1 MINSMKFG
9 SKGVFKDDWLT
20 QALLYYQVIDNGL
33 YQELAQRFSN
43 KQYLFDVLVEN
54 KYLTAEDIAEFVESA
69 LKIKRVNLD
78 KIEIDTA
85 LIKMIPEE
93 LCRKY
98 LFIPIEIT
106 GDEIHIAS
114 FNPSNL
120 TAEQEIENITGKYV
134 KTYFAFRN
142 QIEQTISAHYSPD
155 KLIDSLVG
163 KSAKRSSVRVSREE
177 SERNPAPVVKLVNQ
191 IFADAVDDS
200 ASDIHIEPEE
210 TIAHVRIRIDGVLR
224 NLMQVPKTVYPS
236 LVSRIKIISDLNI
249 AETRKPQDGK
259 AKIFVNDRD
268 VDLRVSVLPTNYGE
282 KIVIRILDKKNAAVS
297 FDKMGIRGRNYELL
311 KKCFGFKQGM
321 VLVTG
326 PTGSGKSTTLYAA
339 INSIKSTANNILT
352 IEDPIEYNMD
362 GINQVQV
369 NKKAGVTFA
378 SALRSFLRQDPDV
391 ILVGEIRDGETAEIA
406 IQAAQT
412 GHLVLST
419 LHTNDTFAT
428 ISRLRDM
435 GIDKFKITE
444 SLQAVIAQRL
454 LRRLCPHCKTEVK
467 EENIDPKLSFILNK
481 ASASGEIY
489 EAKGCPKCGFT
500 GYKGRVGIYEILIL
514 DSEIKEKI
522 NVGAPLVELRNLAK
536 KNGFQNLF
544 ENAISLLGEGIT
556 DYNEVLRTIN
566 PDSSKNSENKI
577 TPPKV
582 QTDAAPRP
590 ETPEVPVFGG
600 GAAEHE
606 IRVMIVED
614 YEVSRKMLRVMVEK
628 YTDWKV
634 EEAQDGVD
642 ALEKIKNHIP
652 DVILLDIMMP
662 RMDGY
667 ELLQHLRAEPETMH
681 VPVIILTGMK
691 TAESEVKSLELGGDD
706 YLTKPIKREILIA
719 RVKKVLGRKGAAPK
733 EKTEKPVAHKEV
745 DPVDFKL
752 I

>member
-1 MINSMKFG
+1 M
-9 SKGVFKDDWLT
+9 
-20 QALLYYQVIDNGL
+20 
-33 YQELAQRFSN
+33 
-43 KQYLFDVLVEN
+43 
-54 KYLTAEDIAEFVESA
+54 
-69 LKIKRVNLD
+69 
-78 KIEIDTA
+78 
-85 LIKMIPEE
+85 
-93 LCRKY
+93 
-98 LFIPIEIT
+98 
-106 GDEIHIAS
+106 
-114 FNPSNL
+114 
-120 TAEQEIENITGKYV
+120 
-134 KTYFAFRN
+134 
-142 QIEQTISAHYSPD
+142 
-155 KLIDSLVG
+155 
-163 KSAKRSSVRVSREE
+163 
-177 SERNPAPVVKLVNQ
+177 VKLVNQ

-297 FDKMGIRGRNYELL
+297 FEKMGVRGNNYTLL
-311 KKCFGFKQGM
+311 KKCFDFKEGM

-454 LRRLCPHCKTEVK
+454 LRRLCPHCKVKVK
-467 EENIDPKLSFILNK
+467 EENVDPKLSFFMNQT
-481 ASASGEIY
+481 SASGEIY
-489 EAKGCPKCGFT
+489 EAKGCQECGFT

-514 DSEIKEKI
+514 DMAIKEKI
-522 NVGAPLVELRNLAK
+522 NAGAPLVELRNLAK

-566 PDSSKNSENKI
+566 PDSSKNKEEKKTAPMSQENSPHPSES
-577 TPPKV
+577 
-582 QTDAAPRP
+582 A
-590 ETPEVPVFGG
+590 EVPVFGG
-600 GAAEHE
+600 GEAGEN

-642 ALEKIKNHIP
+642 ALEKIKKKTP

-667 ELLQHLRAEPETMH
+667 ELLQHLRAEPETMN

-691 TAESEVKSLELGGDD
+691 TPESEVKSLELGGDD

-719 RVKKVLGRKGAAPK
+719 RVKKVLGRKGNMPIQ
-733 EKTEKPVAHKEV
+733 KPQETIAHEEV